1 MLKVDTLLKKSKGKL
16 TGDEVGRL
24 MIVDLVECYKHSLTG
39 GDVNTGLFT
48 DKEKTELVNA
58 VEGREEIARYNKY
71 RYLNDFL
78 TRFPVLIFSREQ
90 MFENYY
96 FRLYSLLKT
105 ARAAEDEY
113 FFEKFRPLI
122 VTEEK
127 YKDLV
132 AQELDDKKSWTYTP
146 EKLFFDRLNAIITDY
161 KAGKRTGLN
170 AKIEAT
176 KRQPIK
182 RERIKANYWAGG
194 ENGRYETRDGKTE
207 SQVNPAIW
215 QELLNADELI
225 FVEDRRAPESETAF
239 DVLEYAENFYYSEE
253 TDSTETLAEFRED
266 YPDIWAFVWEKLTA
280 NKALSFLKG
289 LSYEEYFTDCITLE
303 ELAKANVFDYR
314 KELTNFSGISVNG
327 YSGVAV
333 IKSGMFNEKTD
344 ALVRMP
350 HYLFLAEHLLEGE
363 TEEIIADYIDTIK
376 EALIAIYSYNAVIGI
391 LTEKLDIDGL
401 DIFLADTRRYSD
413 MIAVMNDLFA
423 QFHYLSRCGKVPN
436 ERPAE
441 ELNAI
446 FRELLKPIKI
456 GELRPS
462 EEIIARFKADFSL
475 DTLEGKGLALTDQ
488 VAQAVKDAIA
498 GV

>member
-1 MLKVDTLLKKSKGKL
+1 MAKIDTLLKKSKGKL

-24 MIVDLVECYKHSLTG
+24 MIADLVECYKHSLTE

-58 VEGREEIARYNKY
+58 IEGKEEIARYNKY

-127 YKDLV
+127 YKELV
-132 AQELDDKKSWTYTP
+132 AQELDDKKSWAYTP
-146 EKLFFDRLNAIITDY
+146 EKLFFDRLNAIIADY
-161 KAGKRTGLN
+161 KAGKHTGLN
-170 AKIEAT
+170 AKLEAT

-182 RERIKANYWAGG
+182 RERIKANYWASG
-194 ENGRYETRDGKTE
+194 ENGRYETKDGKTE
-207 SQVNPAIW
+207 SQVNPVIW

-225 FVEDRRAPESETAF
+225 FVEDASAPEDATAF
-239 DVLEYAENFYYSEE
+239 DVLEYAENFYYSVE

-266 YPDIWAFVWEKLTA
+266 YPAIWAFVWKKLTT
-280 NKALSFLKG
+280 NKALSFLEG

-303 ELAKANVFDYR
+303 ELAKANAFDYR
-314 KELTNFSGISVNG
+314 KELTSFSGAFVNG

-333 IKSGMFNEKTD
+333 MKSGEFNEETEM
-344 ALVRMP
+344 LGRMP
-350 HYLFLAEHLLEGE
+350 HYHFLAEHLLEGE
-363 TEEIIADYIDTIK
+363 IEEIIADYIDTIK
-376 EALIAIYSYNAVIGI
+376 ESLIAIYSYNAVIGI
-391 LTEKLDIDGL
+391 IAKKLDIDGL
-401 DIFLADTRRYSD
+401 NIFLADTHRYSD
-413 MIAVMNDLFA
+413 MIAVMNDLFTR
-423 QFHYLSRCGKVPN
+423 FHDLSRCGKVPN

-456 GELRPS
+456 GELRPN

-488 VAQAVKDAIA
+488 VAQAVNDAIA